1 MAIEKPSFTRRPDLF
16 LPEAENELA
25 SQYINRQRIR
35 RRERMG
41 IYSHPPMKRPLP
53 RDANV
58 PEGFERNENGMI
70 RPEKPPSHGL
80 RHAGQRS
87 DETQEEYLIRR
98 KKESWNL
105 NMIFASLVLLLV
117 NIITAAFMVSGVD
130 LPFPFGV
137 IPLPFV
143 IWAYAMKSRTD
154 SKYREMKRERETE
167 EIMRQSINR
176 IGTTTVRR

>member
-70 RPEKPPSHGL
+70 VPERPIPPEP
-80 RHAGQRS
+80 RYEGQHP
-87 DETQEEYLIRR
+87 DDTQEEHLVRMRR
-98 KKESWNL
+98 NNWN
-105 NMIFASLVLLLV
+105 FAMACFSMVLLSV
-117 NIITAAFMVSGVD
+117 NIVFGILSAFDYSIG
-130 LPFPFGV
+130 FPVGFL
-137 IPLPFV
+137 PLPLV
-143 IWAYAMKSRTD
+143 IWAYIKKSRYD
-154 SKYREMKRERETE
+154 SKLRNMKRERETE
-167 EIMRQSINR
+167 EIMKQSINR